1 MGSIHSPRAARR
13 TPIATAVLA
22 VIWLVVLSV
31 AGAGSAGAATAP
43 PGLPDGGW
51 AWPSDGPRTVV
62 VPWRAPAH
70 AYGPGHRGIDIAA
83 SAEVRS
89 PADGVIAFAG
99 TVVDR
104 PLLTIDHGNGL
115 VTTLEPVNTEL
126 APGTAVHRGQTV
138 GSPASG
144 GHAPPGA
151 VHVGVRWNGAYINPM
166 LLFGGVERAVLLPCG
181 SGGC

>member
-1 MGSIHSPRAARR
+1 MSSISLPRIARR
-13 TPIATAVLA
+13 ARLSVGASILGIVLA
-22 VIWLVVLSV
+22 LLSGT
-31 AGAGSAGAATAP
+31 GANAVDHGAAPA
-43 PGLPDGGW
+43 LPDGDW
-51 AWPSDGPRTVV
+51 AWPSAVARTVV
-62 VPWRAPAH
+62 APFRAPAH
-70 AYGPGHRGIDIAA
+70 DYGPGHRGIDIAT

-115 VTTLEPVNTEL
+115 VTTLEPVRTDL
-126 APGTAVHRGQTV
+126 APGTAVRRGEPV
-138 GSPASG
+138 GTTATG
-144 GHAPPGA
+144 GHAAIGS

-181 SGGC
+181 DGGC